1 MVGTR
6 RMDTLE
12 ARWAKLLPHAAMHGP
27 KDADR
32 RPVALLFHGCGGVQA
47 HLDLYAEAATRAG
60 WRSVIV
66 DSFAPRGWSRAYG
79 LSFVCTG
86 TRFWG
91 FERAGDVLA
100 TLYGMGQRDDV
111 DPTRVVLAGWSHGG
125 WAIMDLMTMALE
137 SEAEARI
144 GGAGPGLLDGVRG
157 AYLNYPY
164 VNFGTR
170 SARRD
175 WRYRPKVMGVIARP
189 EPLGPPKLHDA
200 AYARARARG
209 CTVETVTVEGTHAFD
224 QPGEMLLNLSPM
236 KRDEAL
242 FRENLGRFGGFL
254 AGLG

>member
-1 MVGTR
+1 
-6 RMDTLE
+6 MDTLE
-12 ARWAKLLPHAAMHGP
+12 GRWARLEPHAAIHGP
-27 KDADR
+27 DDADK
-32 RPVALLFHGCGGVQA
+32 RPVVMLFHGCGGVQA
-47 HLDLYAEAATRAG
+47 HLDEYAAEATRAG

-100 TLYGMGQRDDV
+100 TIYGMGQREDV
-111 DPTRVVLAGWSHGG
+111 DATRVVLAGWSHGG

-137 SEAEARI
+137 SETEARI

-157 AYLNYPY
+157 VYLNYPY

-170 SARRD
+170 GAKRD
-175 WRYRPKVMGVIARP
+175 WRYRPRVMGVIARHDH
-189 EPLGPPKLHDA
+189 LGPPRLHEA
-200 AYARARARG
+200 AYARAMASG
-209 CTVETVTVEGTHAFD
+209 CAVETVTVEGTHAFD
-224 QPGEMLLNLSPM
+224 QPQELLLNLSPM
-236 KRDEAL
+236 KRDDAL

-254 AGLG
+254 GGIG